1 MGTIGQKLDKLADTK
16 ENIRQAIIGKG
27 VEVPSSTIFA
37 DYPNKI
43 KAIQVGLPGGVVMKT
58 HRLVDLDITP
68 NPNRW
73 EVGDIVPC
81 YSVVPRQ
88 QLSLTEWSPEGGI
101 KATGYFNIKY
111 CVSPNGRYLLRYYS
125 SNKTTRGIL
134 TCEVYEWNTE
144 INDYLYKKTVQGDG
158 SNYLEKVEG
167 TVMYAQQK
175 VFWDTYSKTF
185 GIISSEISTGNG
197 RKVLVFNPE
206 DDTIA
211 PITVRQVV
219 EDGQDYFYVVTSQ
232 ICGDYIV
239 SIYNKSSILW
249 LTSLVYQKISDPS
262 FRVLGSKAPT
272 ISGGICP
279 FLSLTSNTTFGG
291 MGSSFEDTP
300 AAWVYNAGLVN
311 QGKNVFLI
319 MRFKLA
325 RNSSGW
331 LLEDD
336 SFEIQFWDASFSNCT
351 LWQVWLT
358 RNGKYIAFV
367 IRYGTGTT
375 LDPWDYRLMVL
386 DATNL
391 MSRSSY
397 WVERGTRTGLYT
409 DDTGYRDSQK
419 SEFLV
424 YFDEFANYCIYGEWI
439 STGMLRL
446 WSQRLDAIRGQ
457 VMTGNGSSR
466 ISEPKLLL
474 TLTNQK
480 NPVPNDGGTYYM
492 APNYCFDR
500 FGITGV
506 LPLGSLDN
514 TVLPYARAA
523 RVNFGSKI
531 SLQNPGQGDYPILIA
546 NEEKTKGYALI

>member
-27 VEVPSSTIFA
+27 VEVLSSTIFA

-88 QLSLTEWSPEGGI
+88 QLSLTEWNPEGGI

-197 RKVLVFNPE
+197 RKVLVFNPG

-219 EDGQDYFYVVTSQ
+219 GGGEDYFYIVTSQ

-239 SIYNKSSILW
+239 SIYNKSSVLG
-249 LTSLVYQKISDPS
+249 LATLVYQKISDPS
-262 FRVLGSKAPT
+262 FSVSGSSVST
-272 ISGGICP
+272 LTSGICP
-279 FLSLTSNTTFGG
+279 FLSLTTNTNFGT
-291 MGSSFEDTP
+291 MGSSFEDAP
-300 AAWVYNAGLVN
+300 AAWVYNTGLAA
-311 QGKNVFLI
+311 QGENVFGI
-319 MRFKLA
+319 IRFRLEK
-325 RNSSGW
+325 NSSGW
-331 LLEDD
+331 SLESD
-336 SFEIQFWDASFSNCT
+336 SFSIKFWDASFGNST

-367 IRYGTGTT
+367 IRQGNGV
-375 LDPWDYRLMVL
+375 WDYRLKIL

-391 MSRSSY
+391 RSRDNY
-397 WVERGTRTGLYT
+397 WVERGTGTGLYT
-409 DDTGYRDSQK
+409 DDIGYRDSQK

-457 VMTGNGSSR
+457 VMTGNSSSR
-466 ISEPKLLL
+466 ISDPKLLL

>member
-1 MGTIGQKLDKLADTK
+1 M
-16 ENIRQAIIGKG
+16 
-27 VEVPSSTIFA
+27 
-37 DYPNKI
+37 
-43 KAIQVGLPGGVVMKT
+43 
-58 HRLVDLDITP
+58 
-68 NPNRW
+68 
-73 EVGDIVPC
+73 
-81 YSVVPRQ
+81 
-88 QLSLTEWSPEGGI
+88 
-101 KATGYFNIKY
+101 
-111 CVSPNGRYLLRYYS
+111 
-125 SNKTTRGIL
+125 
-134 TCEVYEWNTE
+134 YEWNTE

-197 RKVLVFNPE
+197 RKVLVFNPG

-211 PITVRQVV
+211 PIAVRQVV
-219 EDGQDYFYVVTSQ
+219 EDGQDYFYVITSQ

-239 SIYNKSSILW
+239 SIYNKSSVLG
-249 LTSLVYQKISDPS
+249 LATLVYQKISDPS
-262 FRVLGSKAPT
+262 FSVSGSSVST
-272 ISGGICP
+272 LTSGICP
-279 FLSLTSNTTFGG
+279 FLSLTTNTNFGT
-291 MGSSFEDTP
+291 MGSSFEDAP
-300 AAWVYNAGLVN
+300 AAWVYNTGLAA
-311 QGKNVFLI
+311 QGENVFGI
-319 MRFKLA
+319 IRFRLA
-325 RNSSGW
+325 KNSSGW
-331 LLEDD
+331 SLESDFF
-336 SFEIQFWDASFSNCT
+336 SIKFWDASFENST

-367 IRYGTGTT
+367 IRQGNGV
-375 LDPWDYRLMVL
+375 WDYRLKIL

-391 MSRSSY
+391 MSRDNY
-397 WVERGTRTGLYT
+397 WVERGTSTGLYT
-409 DDTGYRDSQK
+409 DDIGYRDSQK

-457 VMTGNGSSR
+457 VMTGNSSSR
-466 ISEPKLLL
+466 ISDPKLLL

>member
-1 MGTIGQKLDKLADTK
+1 MGTIGQKLDKLANTK

-27 VEVPSSTIFA
+27 VEVPSSTVFA

-43 KAIQVGLPGGVVMKT
+43 KSIQVGLPGGVVMKT

-73 EVGDIVPC
+73 GVGDIVPC

-88 QLSLTEWSPEGGI
+88 QLSLTEWNPEGGI
-101 KATGYFNIKY
+101 KATGLFNIKY

-197 RKVLVFNPE
+197 RKVLVFNPG

-211 PITVRQVV
+211 PIVVRQVV
-219 EDGQDYFYVVTSQ
+219 EDGQDYFYVITSQ

-239 SIYNKSSILW
+239 SIYNKSSVLG
-249 LTSLVYQKISDPS
+249 LATLVYQKISDPS
-262 FRVLGSKAPT
+262 FSVSGSSVST
-272 ISGGICP
+272 LTSGICP
-279 FLSLTSNTTFGG
+279 FLSLTTNTNFGT
-291 MGSSFEDTP
+291 MGSSFEDAP
-300 AAWVYNAGLVN
+300 AAWVYNTGLAA
-311 QGKNVFLI
+311 QGENVFGI
-319 MRFKLA
+319 IRFRLA
-325 RNSSGW
+325 KNSSGW
-331 LLEDD
+331 SLESD
-336 SFEIQFWDASFSNCT
+336 SFSIKFWDASFGNST

-367 IRYGTGTT
+367 IRQGNGV
-375 LDPWDYRLMVL
+375 WDYRLKIL

-391 MSRSSY
+391 MSRDNY
-397 WVERGTRTGLYT
+397 WVERGTGTGLYT
-409 DDTGYRDSQK
+409 DDIGYRDSQK

-457 VMTGNGSSR
+457 VMTGNSSSR
-466 ISEPKLLL
+466 ILDPKLLL
-474 TLTNQK
+474 ILANQK

-514 TVLPYARAA
+514 TVLPYARAV

>member
-27 VEVPSSTIFA
+27 VEVPSSTIFS

-43 KAIQVGLPGGVVMKT
+43 KAIQAGLPGRVVMKT
-58 HRLVDLDITP
+58 HRLIDLDIIP

-239 SIYNKSSILW
+239 SICNK
-249 LTSLVYQKISDPS
+249 TSVLGLATLVYQKISDPS
-262 FRVLGSKAPT
+262 FSVSGSS
-272 ISGGICP
+272 ISTLASGICP
-279 FLSLTSNTTFGG
+279 FLSLTTNTNFGT
-291 MGSSFEDTP
+291 MGSSFEDAP
-300 AAWVYNAGLVN
+300 AAWVYNTGLAA
-311 QGKNVFLI
+311 QGENVFGI
-319 MRFKLA
+319 VRFRLA
-325 RNSSGW
+325 KNSSGW
-331 LLEDD
+331 SLENDPF
-336 SFEIQFWDASFSNCT
+336 SIKFWDASSEDST

-367 IRYGTGTT
+367 IREGNGV
-375 LDPWDYRLMVL
+375 WDYRLKIL

-391 MSRSSY
+391 MSRDNY
-397 WVERGTRTGLYT
+397 WVGRGTGTGLYT
-409 DDTGYRDSQK
+409 DDIGYRDSQK

-424 YFDEFANYCIYGEWI
+424 YFDEFANYCIYGEWT
-439 STGMLRL
+439 SPGMLRL

-457 VMTGNGSSR
+457 VMTGNSSSR
-466 ISEPKLLL
+466 ISDPKLLL
-474 TLTNQK
+474 TLANQK

>member
-197 RKVLVFNPE
+197 RKVLVFNPG

-219 EDGQDYFYVVTSQ
+219 EGGEDYFYVITSQ

-239 SIYNKSSILW
+239 SIYNKSSVLG
-249 LTSLVYQKISDPS
+249 LATLVYQKISDPS
-262 FRVLGSKAPT
+262 FSVSGSSVST
-272 ISGGICP
+272 LTSGICP
-279 FLSLTSNTTFGG
+279 FLSLTTNTNFGT
-291 MGSSFEDTP
+291 MGSSFEDAP
-300 AAWVYNAGLVN
+300 AAWVYNTGLAA
-311 QGKNVFLI
+311 QGENVFGI
-319 MRFKLA
+319 IRFRLA
-325 RNSSGW
+325 KNSSGW
-331 LLEDD
+331 SLESD
-336 SFEIQFWDASFSNCT
+336 SFSIKFWDASFENST

-367 IRYGTGTT
+367 IRQGNGV
-375 LDPWDYRLMVL
+375 WDYRLKIL

-391 MSRSSY
+391 MSRDNY
-397 WVERGTRTGLYT
+397 WVERGTSTGLYT
-409 DDTGYRDSQK
+409 DDIGYRDSQK

-457 VMTGNGSSR
+457 VMTGNSSSR
-466 ISEPKLLL
+466 ISDPKLLL

>member
-1 MGTIGQKLDKLADTK
+1 MGTIGQKLDKLANTK

-27 VEVPSSTIFA
+27 VGVPSSTVFA

-73 EVGDIVPC
+73 GVGDIVPC

-88 QLSLTEWSPEGGI
+88 QLSLTEWNPEGGI

-144 INDYLYKKTVQGDG
+144 INDYLYKKTVQGNG

-197 RKVLVFNPE
+197 RKVLVFNPG

-219 EDGQDYFYVVTSQ
+219 GGGEDYFYIVTSQ

-239 SIYNKSSILW
+239 SIYNKSSVLG
-249 LTSLVYQKISDPS
+249 LATLVYQKISDPS
-262 FRVLGSKAPT
+262 FSVSGSSVST
-272 ISGGICP
+272 LTSGICP
-279 FLSLTSNTTFGG
+279 FLSLTTNTNFGT
-291 MGSSFEDTP
+291 MGSSFEDAP
-300 AAWVYNAGLVN
+300 AAWVYNTGLAA
-311 QGKNVFLI
+311 QGENVFGI
-319 MRFKLA
+319 IRFRLA
-325 RNSSGW
+325 KNSSGW
-331 LLEDD
+331 SLESD
-336 SFEIQFWDASFSNCT
+336 SFSIKFWDASFENNT

-367 IRYGTGTT
+367 IRQGNGV
-375 LDPWDYRLMVL
+375 WDYRLKIL

-391 MSRSSY
+391 MSRDNY
-397 WVERGTRTGLYT
+397 WVERGTSTGLYT
-409 DDTGYRDSQK
+409 DDIGYRDSQK

-446 WSQRLDAIRGQ
+446 WSQRLDTIRGQ
-457 VMTGNGSSR
+457 VMTGNSSSR
-466 ISEPKLLL
+466 ISDPKLLL

>member
-1 MGTIGQKLDKLADTK
+1 MGTIGQKLDKLANTK

-27 VEVPSSTIFA
+27 VEVPSSTVFA

-43 KAIQVGLPGGVVMKT
+43 KSIQVGLPGGVVMKT

-88 QLSLTEWSPEGGI
+88 QLSLTEWNPEGGI

-158 SNYLEKVEG
+158 SNYFEKVEG

-197 RKVLVFNPE
+197 RKVLVFNPG

-211 PITVRQVV
+211 PIAVRQVV
-219 EDGQDYFYVVTSQ
+219 EDGQDYFYVITSQ

-239 SIYNKSSILW
+239 SIYNKSSVLG
-249 LTSLVYQKISDPS
+249 LATLVYQKISDPS
-262 FRVLGSKAPT
+262 FSVSGSSVST
-272 ISGGICP
+272 LTSGMCP
-279 FLSLTSNTTFGG
+279 FLSLTTNTNFGT
-291 MGSSFEDTP
+291 MGSSFEDAP
-300 AAWVYNAGLVN
+300 AAWVYNAGLAA
-311 QGKNVFLI
+311 QSENVFGI
-319 MRFKLA
+319 IRFRLA
-325 RNSSGW
+325 KNSSGW
-331 LLEDD
+331 SLKSDFFSIE
-336 SFEIQFWDASFSNCT
+336 FWDASFENST

-367 IRYGTGTT
+367 IRQGNGV
-375 LDPWDYRLMVL
+375 WDYRLKIL

-391 MSRSSY
+391 MSRDNY
-397 WVERGTRTGLYT
+397 WVERGTGTGLYT
-409 DDTGYRDSQK
+409 DDIGYRDSQK

-457 VMTGNGSSR
+457 VMTGNSSSR
-466 ISEPKLLL
+466 ISDPKLLL

-480 NPVPNDGGTYYM
+480 NPVPNDGRTYYM